1 MNVCTHTYVY
11 VVPIHN
17 KIGAACRTK
26 ISFFLNV
33 PIFEHF
39 VQHLHTL
46 PSIVIV
52 IVMRIIWYDYDAISN
67 DTHYLRRTAN
77 QSMKK
82 LVVFTSCQFMGDQE

>member
-39 VQHLHTL
+39 LQHLYT
-46 PSIVIV
+46 
-52 IVMRIIWYDYDAISN
+52 AIKS
-67 DTHYLRRTAN
+67 HCH
-77 QSMKK
+77 S
-82 LVVFTSCQFMGDQE
+82 